1 MCLGNNP
8 EQVVICRYLLKF
20 TWSCGYGNAS
30 IFRISHGY
38 TIKTFSNIHL
48 KLNIAIRLM
57 TSTAAAVENSA
68 HFLWERS

>member
-1 MCLGNNP
+1 MGMLQFC
-8 EQVVICRYLLKF
+8 
-20 TWSCGYGNAS
+20 
-30 IFRISHGY
+30 RISHGY

-48 KLNIAIRLM
+48 KLNMAIRLM